1 MVWKQYNCINR
12 LGMLIHDIPECKLSF
27 AGKRLFILWF
37 QVYLQTL
44 LGGVQECFYEK
55 KLKKKYLKCGC
66 IYVRYEKAKW
76 LSLGL
81 LVMGL
86 VVGVTGA
93 FLQEGTVLYN
103 ILLLLTLLFLAGG
116 VVIGVVWARCPC
128 CGRRLFVNMLRWKS
142 CPKCGR
148 PLQQKLKFDPS
159 VKK

>member
-1 MVWKQYNCINR
+1 M
-12 LGMLIHDIPECKLSF
+12 IPSLF
-27 AGKRLFILWF
+27 TDLTRRRAG
-37 QVYLQTL
+37 V
-44 LGGVQECFYEK
+44 FYEK

-81 LVMGL
+81 LVVGL

-116 VVIGVVWARCPC
+116 VVIGVIWARCPC

>member
-1 MVWKQYNCINR
+1 
-12 LGMLIHDIPECKLSF
+12 ML
-27 AGKRLFILWF
+27 
-37 QVYLQTL
+37 
-44 LGGVQECFYEK
+44 YEK
-55 KLKKKYLKCGC
+55 ELKKKYLKCGC
-66 IYVRYEKAKW
+66 IYVRYEKVKW
-76 LSLGL
+76 LSPGL
-81 LVMGL
+81 LVVGL
-86 VVGVTGA
+86 VIGVTGA

-103 ILLLLTLLFLAGG
+103 ILLLVTLLFLAGG